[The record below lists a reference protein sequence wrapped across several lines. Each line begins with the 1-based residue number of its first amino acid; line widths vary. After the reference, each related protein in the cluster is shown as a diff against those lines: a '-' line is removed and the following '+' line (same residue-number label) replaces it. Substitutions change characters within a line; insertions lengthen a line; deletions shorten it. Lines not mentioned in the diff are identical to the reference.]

1 MHSLPK
7 LEESNVAEIDP
18 FSLLLLLGGSRS
30 FGVMLIAHL
39 NVKFLLTK
47 EGKGREGVGADP
59 HRDRGVKIKI
69 ARESLVGVATEA
81 RASCSGEHVVPCLP
95 PCFSVTVCLKVCS
108 FSRLVGFIF
117 ISPPHPRHS
126 TADRFSSTAPPAL
139 PLPHPARFLPRRF
152 PGSPTARPRSLE
164 RFGEGKIEQASACR
178 KVCESEGE
186 SVSGPRL
193 LILPPSQLVVRS

>member
-1 MHSLPK
+1 
-7 LEESNVAEIDP
+7 
-18 FSLLLLLGGSRS
+18 
-30 FGVMLIAHL
+30 MLIAHL

-59 HRDRGVKIKI
+59 HRGRGVKIKI
-69 ARESLVGVATEA
+69 ARESLVGVATVTS
-81 RASCSGEHVVPCLP
+81 ASCSGEHVVPCLP
-95 PCFSVTVCLKVCS
+95 PCFSVNVCLKVCS
-108 FSRLVGFIF
+108 FSRLFGFIF
-117 ISPPHPRHS
+117 TPPHS

-164 RFGEGKIEQASACR
+164 RIGEGKIEQASVCR

-193 LILPPSQLVVRS
+193 LILPPPQLVVRS